1 MKQITGITA
10 FVVAVALTGCQQK
23 PDEKLLSACWSAGAK
38 ETVKSL
44 STTVISRQIVDSLM
58 AVDHGKATRSDV
70 EQFVKGRL
78 TVALSNF
85 YLTAA
90 DPNTGSVTCGADAAM
105 TFKRSDGRV
114 ASGDDASFS
123 FSSYPSEGGSSMYV
137 IQSSLPLIQ
146 LVNRAAEGVAD
157 ESQSVAPASDPTAK
171 DDPAEVA
178 RNAAAAMEAA
188 SEAVASAASASQ

>member
-1 MKQITGITA
+1 MKRTTGIA
-10 FVVAVALTGCQQK
+10 AIAMAISLTGCQQK
-23 PDEKLLSACWSAGAK
+23 PDEKLLNACWSAGAK

-44 STTVISRQIVDSLM
+44 STRAISRQIVDSLM
-58 AVDHGKATRSDV
+58 ASDHGKATRSDV

-78 TVALSNF
+78 TVSLSNF
-85 YLTAA
+85 FLTAA

-105 TFKRSDGRV
+105 TFKRNDGKV
-114 ASGDDASFS
+114 VSGDGASFS

-137 IQSSLPLIQ
+137 IQSSLPLVQ
-146 LVNRAAEGVAD
+146 LVNQAAESVPD
-157 ESQSVAPASDPTAK
+157 ESQSAAPASEPTAK

-188 SEAVASAASASQ
+188 SNAAASAASDSQ

>member
-1 MKQITGITA
+1 MKRTTGIA
-10 FVVAVALTGCQQK
+10 AIAMAISLTGCQQK

-44 STTVISRQIVDSLM
+44 STRAISRQIVDSLM

-105 TFKRSDGRV
+105 TFKRSDGKV

-146 LVNRAAEGVAD
+146 LVNRAAESVPD
-157 ESQSVAPASDPTAK
+157 NSQSSAPTSEPTAR
-171 DDPAEVA
+171 DDPAEAA
-178 RNAAAAMEAA
+178 RNAAAGMEAA
-188 SEAVASAASASQ
+188 SSAADGATAASQ